1 MSETGCTTSVAWLED
16 VCLCFQTTTKNQ
28 QVYLI
33 TSRLAVSSLSRV
45 YFKHVSS
52 MTSELSEAGILDAG
66 DHLTLLQVSPVYF
79 GCGSK

>member
-1 MSETGCTTSVAWLED
+1 MHHFSCMARGRLSLLLD
-16 VCLCFQTTTKNQ
+16 KKKNQ

-33 TSRLAVSSLSRV
+33 TSFFAVSSLSRV

-52 MTSELSEAGILDAG
+52 MTSELGEAGILDAG
-66 DHLTLLQVSPVYF
+66 DHLTLLQVSPGYL